1 MKKRIPS
8 PDEELSGA
16 LDSLIDGAEDSLRRG
31 STSTTSRLLTGLDE
45 VLWEVARMQ
54 DTLRAAQP
62 EVVTVDDIKALKK
75 AFGRIN
81 REAEM
86 LVRWLRYTHLEQPRN

>member
-1 MKKRIPS
+1 M
-8 PDEELSGA
+8 
-16 LDSLIDGAEDSLRRG
+16 EDAIR
-31 STSTTSRLLTGLDE
+31 
-45 VLWEVARMQ
+45 V
-54 DTLRAAQP
+54 AQP
-62 EVVTVDDIKALKK
+62 GVVTVDDMKALKK